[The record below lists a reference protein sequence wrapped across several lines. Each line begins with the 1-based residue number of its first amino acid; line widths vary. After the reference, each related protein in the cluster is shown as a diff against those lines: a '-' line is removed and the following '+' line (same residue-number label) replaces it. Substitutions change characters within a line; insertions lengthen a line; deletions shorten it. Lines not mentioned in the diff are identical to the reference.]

1 MNFFGLDS
9 RSLKYQRFTP
19 TGCKAIKQL
28 EVKKR
33 VNEEGIFKLCMDHQT
48 VIDLSLPVFLSYNI
62 VSNMDSIG

>member
-9 RSLKYQRFTP
+9 RSLKVYTNRLQSYKTTRS
-19 TGCKAIKQL
+19 
-28 EVKKR
+28 KKR